1 MWKSK
6 FYGAFVLNGCVD
18 LHAIDVT
25 PWLISTQVMEW
36 SLNGGKVTMMTM
48 FDGTSRAPGD
58 FGWDPMGL
66 MSPANEERMKMRE
79 LQHGRLA
86 MIAIGGMIHGSFVTG
101 TGVFG
106 GMN

>member
-1 MWKSK
+1 MN
-6 FYGAFVLNGCVD
+6 LNLTRTRPSEGLRVSRMTEV
-18 LHAIDVT
+18 HT
-25 PWLISTQVMEW
+25 GVMEW

>member
-1 MWKSK
+1 MTS
-6 FYGAFVLNGCVD
+6 
-18 LHAIDVT
+18 T
-25 PWLISTQVMEW
+25 PSTRRQLDGEHPNHWLITHR